1 MLPPLSLGMSA
12 GTAGA
17 AGVTGVTGVT
27 LLFAWS
33 ITLIFIS

>member
-1 MLPPLSLGMSA
+1 VFPALSFGMSA

-17 AGVTGVTGVT
+17 AGVT
-27 LLFAWS
+27 LLFVWS